1 METLLVLSVFFL
13 TLGLAR
19 LIVINLLTPKEDKR
33 KF

>member
-13 TLGLAR
+13 TLGLSR
-19 LIVINLLTPKEDKR
+19 LIVIKLLSPKVDKR